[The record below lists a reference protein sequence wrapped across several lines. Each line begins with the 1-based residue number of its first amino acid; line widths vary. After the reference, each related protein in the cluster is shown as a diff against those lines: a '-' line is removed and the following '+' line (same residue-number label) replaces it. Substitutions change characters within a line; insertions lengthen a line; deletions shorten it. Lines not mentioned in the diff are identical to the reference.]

1 MLSENSEDFVV
12 SVQLKK
18 DRVCKSKHLI
28 TFSPC
33 QWATFFLLLQY
44 GEEWKDKEWNTH
56 NSQHLCWLCD
66 DVILT
71 LVWGIIFTE
80 LSVFC
85 KNCDDHL
92 F

>member
-33 QWATFFLLLQY
+33 QWATFFCCCCNMVRS
-44 GEEWKDKEWNTH
+44 GRTRSGTH
-56 NSQHLCWLCD
+56 
-66 DVILT
+66 
-71 LVWGIIFTE
+71 IIHSTFVG
-80 LSVFC
+80 SAMM
-85 KNCDDHL
+85 L